1 MLGLGIQELI
11 IVGVVALLLFGK
23 RLPEV
28 ARNLGKSYNEFR
40 RGLQDIQSHMSD
52 AYYSSTS
59 SPSYSSPSSYSP
71 PSSSSTSSGTYDD
84 YEQATAPKFEPP
96 PAESPDATAAVV
108 PPAQASG
115 PESPAQPPQLQP
127 PASQQA

>member
-1 MLGLGIQELI
+1 MFGLGIQELI
-11 IVGVVALLLFGK
+11 LVGVVALLLFGK

-59 SPSYSSPSSYSP
+59 SRSYSSPSSYAS
-71 PSSSSTSSGTYDD
+71 PSSSSTSSETYDD

-96 PAESPDATAAVV
+96 PAEEAPAAV
-108 PPAQASG
+108 PSAHTGG
-115 PESPAQPPQLQP
+115 PESSAQPPQLPP
-127 PASQQA
+127 PAGQQA